1 MLVATDTFLIQ
12 IENALEENMGITGV
26 DGKQI
31 KLDTD
36 YNTFDH
42 SCRIGKIFAC
52 PVSISQQYSNDT
64 KLSVGDTVIFH
75 HFVTMPDHH
84 VNIAPGNIYR
94 SEYFHIYAKLGSY
107 TEMKNNTWSDHTYI
121 IPIEDAIF
129 VEPILEPE
137 ENMFSGS
144 IQVKT
149 QRENLVQQ
157 GKVFALS
164 KRAKA
169 AGLLEGDHVHF
180 THNAEYEM
188 KIIDNHLWRMRIRNI
203 TLVIR
208 DGGVVCLA
216 DKVLIQEHP
225 TNQQEKLFC
234 EKKTLQLN
242 GEVIAVGGKV
252 KGVEAG
258 TRVNYYNSIG
268 GSVNFEGNNYAF
280 VEPRHINYIL

>member
-12 IENALEENMGITGV
+12 IDNALEENVGIKGIN
-26 DGKQI
+26 GKEI

-42 SCRIGKIFAC
+42 SCRIGKIYAC
-52 PVSISQQYSNDT
+52 PVSITPQYSNDT
-64 KLSVGDTVIFH
+64 KLSVGDTVVFH
-75 HFVTMPDHH
+75 HFVANPDHH
-84 VNIAPGNIYR
+84 VNIHPGNIYR
-94 SEYFHIYAKLGSY
+94 SEYFHIYGILKENIL
-107 TEMKNNTWSDHTYI
+107 

-137 ENMFSGS
+137 ENLYHGT

-149 QRENLVQQ
+149 QRENLTQQ
-157 GKVFALS
+157 GRVFALS

-169 AGLLEGDHVHF
+169 AGLMEGDHVHF

-188 KIIDNHLWRMRIRNI
+188 KIIDRLLWRMRIRNI
-203 TLVIR
+203 TLVVREGKI
-208 DGGVVCLA
+208 VCLA
-216 DKVLIQEHP
+216 DKVLIQESE
-225 TNQQEKLFC
+225 TVAERADTLFC

-242 GEVIAVGGKV
+242 GEVIEVGKNV
-252 KGVEAG
+252 KGIDAG

-280 VEPRHINYIL
+280 VEPRHINYVL